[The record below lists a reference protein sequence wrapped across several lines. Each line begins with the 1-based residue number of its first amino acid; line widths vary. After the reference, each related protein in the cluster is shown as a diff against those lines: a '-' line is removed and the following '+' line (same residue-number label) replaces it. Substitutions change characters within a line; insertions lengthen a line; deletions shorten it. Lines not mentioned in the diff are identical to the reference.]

1 MLSHI
6 YKSLYRTLI
15 LCIWNCFS
23 PKANVSVIC
32 LFYIYTCS
40 NQITVFVN
48 GLFALNQDFLKFKLH
63 LRDFL
68 IQLKEFAEDNADL
81 YIDEREA
88 ESERQKQ
95 AEIANA
101 LKVPGLVKPAD
112 LPMEEE

>member
-6 YKSLYRTLI
+6 YKSVYRCF
-15 LCIWNCFS
+15 CIVCIFELFS
-23 PKANVSVIC
+23 IRKANRC
-32 LFYIYTCS
+32 LLHLYTYS

-68 IQLKEFAEDNADL
+68 IQLKEFAEDHADL